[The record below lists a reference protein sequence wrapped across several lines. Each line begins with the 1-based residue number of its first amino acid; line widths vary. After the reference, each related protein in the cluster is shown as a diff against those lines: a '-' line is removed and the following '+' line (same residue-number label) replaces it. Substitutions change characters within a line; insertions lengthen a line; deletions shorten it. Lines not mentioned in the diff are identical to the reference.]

1 MMKHK
6 SSGTILTTG
15 RIRLR
20 TMRDDDEDNLY
31 GLFTDREVMKY
42 YPSLKSRRETKE
54 WIAWNKRLAAGYGVS
69 LWIAEDKE
77 TGAFLGQCGIVPQTV
92 NGNTLMEIGYMFAR
106 CRWGCGY
113 ATEAANA
120 CLDYGFHTQQY
131 GRIAAL
137 IDPENAAS
145 VRVAEKIGMVPGETV
160 TKWERRLT
168 VFDITSDV
176 ERFGEM

>member
-1 MMKHK
+1 
-6 SSGTILTTG
+6 
-15 RIRLR
+15 
-20 TMRDDDEDNLY
+20 
-31 GLFTDREVMKY
+31 
-42 YPSLKSRRETKE
+42 
-54 WIAWNKRLAAGYGVS
+54 
-69 LWIAEDKE
+69 DKE

-106 CRWGCGY
+106 RHWGCGY

-160 TKWERRLT
+160 TKWERQLT

-176 ERFGEM
+176 ER